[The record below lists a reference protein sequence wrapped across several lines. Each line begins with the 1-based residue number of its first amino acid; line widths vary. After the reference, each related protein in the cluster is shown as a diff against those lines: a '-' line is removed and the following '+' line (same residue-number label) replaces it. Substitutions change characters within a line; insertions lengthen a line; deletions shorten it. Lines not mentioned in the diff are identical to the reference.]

1 MIGAT
6 GENASDEGGFI
17 IDPGGG
23 ENISTS
29 KAGKITAIIN
39 GMTQETT
46 EVCAP
51 GSIGAETAEEWRG
64 GIPRG
69 LMIDPGGGDNI
80 YAGGG
85 EIFYPEIKDPGG
97 GENID
102 LVGGSTTD
110 NEVHRK
116 VYEVQENKD
125 HRSVKEDEGD
135 ARLLAE
141 KEKDAE
147 AEKAKKKAKEEA
159 RKRKEE
165 HEAIYEMICVEESEL
180 RKEGTKKEF
189 CKLYPWA
196 RMTMQLCDLAKVICA
211 I

>member
-1 MIGAT
+1 M
-6 GENASDEGGFI
+6 
-17 IDPGGG
+17 
-23 ENISTS
+23 
-29 KAGKITAIIN
+29 
-39 GMTQETT
+39 M
-46 EVCAP
+46 
-51 GSIGAETAEEWRG
+51 
-64 GIPRG
+64 PRG
-69 LMIDPGGGDNI
+69 IAASRGCRAASRHKARHASRQP
-80 YAGGG
+80 
-85 EIFYPEIKDPGG
+85 
-97 GENID
+97 
-102 LVGGSTTD
+102 S
-110 NEVHRK
+110 
-116 VYEVQENKD
+116 

-159 RKRKEE
+159 RKRKEQ

>member
-1 MIGAT
+1 
-6 GENASDEGGFI
+6 
-17 IDPGGG
+17 
-23 ENISTS
+23 
-29 KAGKITAIIN
+29 
-39 GMTQETT
+39 
-46 EVCAP
+46 
-51 GSIGAETAEEWRG
+51 
-64 GIPRG
+64 
-69 LMIDPGGGDNI
+69 MIDPGVPWRRGQYI
-80 YAGGG
+80 CCMEGGG
-85 EIFYPEIKDPGG
+85 IFYPEIKDPGG
-97 GENID
+97 GGNID
-102 LVGGSTTD
+102 LGGSTTD

>member
-1 MIGAT
+1 MST
-6 GENASDEGGFI
+6 GDSQRKEIAEISDLGVQ
-17 IDPGGG
+17 
-23 ENISTS
+23 
-29 KAGKITAIIN
+29 KAPSAESGTAN
-39 GMTQETT
+39 
-46 EVCAP
+46 
-51 GSIGAETAEEWRG
+51 
-64 GIPRG
+64 
-69 LMIDPGGGDNI
+69 
-80 YAGGG
+80 
-85 EIFYPEIKDPGG
+85 
-97 GENID
+97 
-102 LVGGSTTD
+102 

-165 HEAIYEMICVEESEL
+165 HEAIYEMTCVEESEL